1 MSCLLGGR
9 RALCG
14 TSRKMSSNLKS
25 SNPIN
30 QPLNE
35 GSCQPSVP
43 FTILWVSSVQLPS
56 VLKAKRIIQRLWIL
70 QLAWDDPVSEYEL
83 AHWERWKS
91 ELCALTQVQ
100 IPRCHFQLHG
110 RKSLFT
116 SSQTRQMRVMA
127 CAPICGS
134 SMKIVLFSAPS

>member
-1 MSCLLGGR
+1 MGVVWNIEKDVFQFEVFKPDKPATKRGILS
-9 RALCG
+9 AI
-14 TSRKMSSNLKS
+14 SSLYD
-25 SNPIN
+25 PMGFVC
-30 QPLNE
+30 P
-35 GSCQPSVP
+35 V
-43 FTILWVSSVQLPS
+43 
-56 VLKAKRIIQRLWIL
+56 VLKAKRIMQRLWKL
-70 QLAWDDPVSEYEL
+70 QLAWDDPVPECEL

-134 SMKIVLFSAPS
+134 SMKMVLFSAPF

>member
-9 RALCG
+9 WALCG

-43 FTILWVSSVQLPS
+43 YDPMGFVCPV
-56 VLKAKRIIQRLWIL
+56 VLKAKRIMQRLWIL

-134 SMKIVLFSAPS
+134 STKMVLFSAPF